1 MTTIVYI
8 YIYIYIYTAK
18 FNCTVPGTLANF
30 IEECNVIM
38 SGSPQI
44 AMTVKFTVT
53 VNSARPTNHK
63 INAPEFDIKIA
74 IIIPVGLCFVFMIA
88 TILII
93 TMLVPLYKKQQTNAV
108 LCGCGIER
116 SVDEQTVSVD
126 QQLQNQSKTV

>member
-1 MTTIVYI
+1 M
-8 YIYIYIYTAK
+8 
-18 FNCTVPGTLANF
+18 
-30 IEECNVIM
+30 
-38 SGSPQI
+38 
-44 AMTVKFTVT
+44 
-53 VNSARPTNHK
+53 
-63 INAPEFDIKIA
+63 
-74 IIIPVGLCFVFMIA
+74 FMIA